1 MSATSIVSGYAGYA
15 NSPLP
20 VVIANGVQESAA
32 FPTGGMTL
40 VGIILPAA
48 FTGTALTF
56 EVSSSLAGTYVPL
69 CNTLSGTPLSY
80 TVAQGTYCAIDPKD
94 FQGIQFLK
102 IKSGSNEGAARTLL
116 CSLKG
121 F

>member
-1 MSATSIVSGYAGYA
+1 MYVTGYQG
-15 NSPLP
+15 NFNPNQS
-20 VVIANGVQESAA
+20 VGIANGQQVSAA
-32 FPTGGMTL
+32 ISCGGL
-40 VGIILPAA
+40 VLCGILLPAA

-56 EVSSSLAGTYVPL
+56 EVCNTLGGTYVPL
-69 CNTLSGTPLSY
+69 NSTTSGTLLTY

-94 FQGIQFLK
+94 FQGVQYLK
-102 IKSGSNEGAARTLL
+102 IKSGSSEGAARTLI

>member
-1 MSATSIVSGYAGYA
+1 MTSQPFVTGYQGLF
-15 NSPLP
+15 NPGQQ
-20 VVIANGVQESAA
+20 VVIANSQQESAA
-32 FPTGGMTL
+32 INCGGMVL
-40 VGIILPAA
+40 CGIFLPAA

-56 EVSSSLAGTYVPL
+56 EASTAIDGTYVAVKS
-69 CNTLSGTPLSY
+69 TASGTALTY

-102 IKSGSNEGAARTLL
+102 IKSGSAEGADRTLTL
-116 CSLKG
+116 SLKG

>member
-1 MSATSIVSGYAGYA
+1 MAAKPIVSGYQGLTNPA
-15 NSPLP
+15 LE
-20 VVIANGVQESAA
+20 VVIANGATESGAIPCA
-32 FPTGGMTL
+32 GMSL

-56 EVSSSLAGTYVPL
+56 LVSDAVAGTYVPL
-69 CNTLSGTPLSY
+69 HSTVSGTLLSY
-80 TVAQGTYCAIDPKD
+80 TVAQGKYCAIDPKD
-94 FQGIQFLK
+94 FYGVQFLK
-102 IKSGSNEGAARTLL
+102 IKSGSAEGAARTLI